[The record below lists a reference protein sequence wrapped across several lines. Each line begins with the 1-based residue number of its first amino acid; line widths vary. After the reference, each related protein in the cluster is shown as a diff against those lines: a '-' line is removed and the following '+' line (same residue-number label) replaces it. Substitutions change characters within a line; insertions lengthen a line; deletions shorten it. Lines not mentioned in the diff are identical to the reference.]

1 MSNDNSADGSCKTR
15 SALGDLTNRP
25 LKRGF
30 LKISA
35 DSEPKS
41 GDGYGGNVGCRD
53 GVSRKLAKQV
63 SLGDENMVREK
74 LGEDCNPKGLSSPK
88 GMPDS
93 VISPTCSAGD
103 STNDNNAS
111 VVVLDD
117 DIGEK
122 SNDSVMEVGD
132 ASRDNC
138 LSVASMSTCS
148 ELCKNGCCDG
158 GGKCQYEKP
167 GQTSDDAQSTPTCE
181 GLGNVV
187 PRNDERDP
195 AVGKVGA
202 TKYGS
207 TEWSKM
213 PTSLGS
219 SMARCTTVNSAAD
232 LNAGDDLLNDC
243 SCSFCLQAA
252 HILSDLQYQDI
263 KGRISALKKSQKEAG
278 ILVQKS
284 FRGKEIDPKGPRYA
298 NKTSKLESDLS
309 SQWRSLFLHMEDI
322 FVNEGNHLHDKFVTL
337 KDLRDNCKMELET
350 AVGVPSERL

>member
-30 LKISA
+30 SNISA
-35 DSEPKS
+35 DSDAKS
-41 GDGYGGNVGCRD
+41 VGNVDSG
-53 GVSRKLAKQV
+53 SRKVAKIV
-63 SLGDENMVREK
+63 SLRDEN
-74 LGEDCNPKGLSSPK
+74 LGEECSPK
-88 GMPDS
+88 ELSLSEGILPDP
-93 VISPTCSAGD
+93 VVSPTCSAGD
-103 STNDNNAS
+103 STNDNNAA
-111 VVVLDD
+111 VIVLDD
-117 DIGEK
+117 DTEGK
-122 SNDSVMEVGD
+122 SSDSVTEVGD

-148 ELCKNGCCDG
+148 GLCKNGCCDG
-158 GGKCQYEKP
+158 GGKCQFEKV
-167 GQTSDDAQSTPTCE
+167 GQTSDDAQSSPA
-181 GLGNVV
+181 LGNVV
-187 PRNDERDP
+187 RRNDESDP
-195 AVGKVGA
+195 GVGKVGA
-202 TKYGS
+202 TTFDS

-213 PTSLGS
+213 PTSLGC
-219 SMARCTTVNSAAD
+219 SMARCTTVNAPAD
-232 LNAGDDLLNDC
+232 LNAGEDNLNDC

-263 KGRISALKKSQKEAG
+263 KGRITALKKSQKEAG

-284 FRGKEIDPKGPRYA
+284 FRGKEVDPKGPRHP

-337 KDLRDNCKMELET
+337 KELRDNCKMELET